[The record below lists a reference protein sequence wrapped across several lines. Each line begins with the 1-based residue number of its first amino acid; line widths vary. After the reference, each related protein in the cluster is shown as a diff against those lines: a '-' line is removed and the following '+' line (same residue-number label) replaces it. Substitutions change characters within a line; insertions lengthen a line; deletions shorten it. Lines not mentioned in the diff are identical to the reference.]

1 MKSKGQTGDGHG
13 KCIKRM
19 KPSRPL
25 TGASDQ
31 GLLELSLGFLL
42 YEVNMETR
50 HLWHDAEQ
58 PYSKRFIWIAPAIQ
72 T

>member
-13 KCIKRM
+13 KRIKRV

-50 HLWHDAEQ
+50 LLWYDAE
-58 PYSKRFIWIAPAIQ
+58 
-72 T
+72 

>member
-13 KCIKRM
+13 KRIKRM
-19 KPSRPL
+19 KPSRP
-25 TGASDQ
+25 SDQ